1 MTIVFKEDTHQY
13 FVDGKEYPSVTT
25 ILESLTDY
33 SFVNKELLD
42 RAARFGTAV
51 HKATELYDNNELDF
65 DTLDPNLLP
74 YVEAWDMFLHQYK
87 PEILSVEQRVASM
100 YGYAGTL
107 DRYAI
112 INGKRTIIDIKSGT
126 VVPKYTGLQLSAY
139 GQAITEG
146 GGIIDQRYVVHLQP
160 CNYKVLSFNSKMDFN
175 IFKSALNLYR
185 WSQQHA

>member
-1 MTIVFKEDTHQY
+1 MIEFREDTHQY

-25 ILESLTDY
+25 ILGSLTDY

-42 RAARFGTAV
+42 RAAKFGTAV

-65 DTLDPNLLP
+65 DTLDSALLP
-74 YVEAWDMFLHQYK
+74 YVEAWDMFLHDYK

-107 DRYAI
+107 DRYVS
-112 INGKRTIIDIKSGT
+112 INNKRTIIDIKSGT
-126 VVPKYTGLQLSAY
+126 TVPKYTGLQLSAY

-146 GGIIDQRYVVHLQP
+146 GGKVDQRYVVHLQP
-160 CNYKVLSFNSKMDFN
+160 CNYKVIPYNNKTDFLT
-175 IFKSALNLYR
+175 FKSALNLYR
-185 WSQQHA
+185 WGKQNG